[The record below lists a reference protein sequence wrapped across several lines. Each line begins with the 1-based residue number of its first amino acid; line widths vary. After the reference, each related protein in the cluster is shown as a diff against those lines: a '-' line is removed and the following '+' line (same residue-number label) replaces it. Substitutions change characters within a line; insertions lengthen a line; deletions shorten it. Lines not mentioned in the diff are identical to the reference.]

1 MNDSESV
8 MQFFLTFIVPI
19 LVVAGIAA
27 VLAFSLSF
35 LGEKMAVDRDARID
49 EIVRNLSGANCGGC
63 GYAGCDAF
71 AEALFKGEAKLSQC
85 NPTSPDNKANIARIL
100 GMSEEKSKA
109 TVAVVHC
116 IGGNRCRN
124 KADYQGYGDC
134 QSAELL
140 AGGNKACPVGCMGLG
155 TCAANCKY
163 GAVSV
168 NRDTGA
174 AEVDYTHCTSC
185 GACVAA
191 CPKKIIGRI
200 PKDAKVYIGCSNT
213 GRGKEITSVCQMG
226 CIACG
231 KCERNCP
238 TGAIRLSNNLAAI
251 DYDKCIGCGKCVEV
265 CPRHCIL
272 PFDYAQ
278 HVADAAAKQ

>member
-1 MNDSESV
+1 

-19 LVVAGIAA
+19 LVVGGIAA

-49 EIVRNLSGANCGGC
+49 EIVRNLAGANCGGC

-71 AEALFKGEAKLSQC
+71 AEALFKGEATLSKC
-85 NPTSPDNKANIARIL
+85 NPTSATNKQNIAKIL
-100 GMSEEKSKA
+100 GMSEERSKE

-116 IGGNRCRN
+116 IGGNRCRS
-124 KADYQGYGDC
+124 KSDDQGYGDC

-155 TCAANCKY
+155 SCVASCKY
-163 GAVSV
+163 DAISV
-168 NRDTGA
+168 NKDTA
-174 AEVDYTHCTSC
+174 VAEVDYTHCTSC
-185 GACVAA
+185 GACVAT

-200 PKDAKVYIGCSNT
+200 PKEVTVYIGCSNT
-213 GRGKEITSVCQMG
+213 GFGKEVSSVCQVG
-226 CIACG
+226 CIGCG
-231 KCERNCP
+231 KCEKNCP
-238 TGAIRLSNNLAAI
+238 TGAIVLSNHLAAI
-251 DYDKCIGCGKCVEV
+251 NYDKCISCGKCIEV

-278 HVADAAAKQ
+278 HKRDNTNGIKA